1 MRNLLKNRPDLNIQ
15 QLERTKKLMNAHVRN
30 SLVEDYEIFE
40 KNLKLPDEDDK
51 HVLAAAIKCNAQAI
65 VTFNLKDFPVAELS
79 KYDIEAISPDE
90 FLLNQLDLNLAL
102 VCHVVKQHRAALKN
116 PPKSIADYLDTAID
130 AETEQKLIISTDILE
145 KAWAAKVG
153 GSFTWCSTSDAPFQG
168 RTHLTFPSFPLF
180 FVGNTQP
187 RKLT

>member
-1 MRNLLKNRPDLNIQ
+1 MLIERSQRFASICDTVLTELPTNRPGGEGGDGGS
-15 QLERTKKLMNAHVRN
+15 A
-30 SLVEDYEIFE
+30 
-40 KNLKLPDEDDK
+40 DESGGDGNN
-51 HVLAAAIKCNAQAI
+51 VNGSMIGSSSS
-65 VTFNLKDFPVAELS
+65 TG
-79 KYDIEAISPDE
+79 
-90 FLLNQLDLNLAL
+90 
-102 VCHVVKQHRAALKN
+102 VCSDSGSDGGPASSTSSRVVSTTHT
-116 PPKSIADYLDTAID
+116 IADYLDTAID